1 MEITGA
7 KWTLQGAEAVL
18 RLRALRS
25 SKDFDEYW
33 KFHEACEYK
42 RNHQDLYENGI
53 VPVTT
58 ASKTHDN
65 RKKFKIVK

>member
-1 MEITGA
+1 M
-7 KWTLQGAEAVL
+7 

-33 KFHEACEYK
+33 KFHESCEYK

-53 VPVTT
+53 VPATN
-58 ASKTHDN
+58 ASESHDK
-65 RKKFKIVK
+65 RKNFKIIK